1 MGLLSTSVQYIYHY
15 TMKKVINNRHNNK
28 SSFAAKIYA
37 HQSHYW
43 FWTFHGS
50 CTTDLSIFSAI
61 PKLKL
66 IVIQIQYHRY
76 IHFTIN
82 DIIICCLT
90 MKTNNFK
97 VFA

>member
-1 MGLLSTSVQYIYHY
+1 
-15 TMKKVINNRHNNK
+15 MKKVINNRHNNK

-61 PKLKL
+61 SKLKL
-66 IVIQIQYHRY
+66 IVLQIQYRY
-76 IHFTIN
+76 NYQRNHLLVNKDT
-82 DIIICCLT
+82 
-90 MKTNNFK
+90 
-97 VFA
+97 

>member
-66 IVIQIQYHRY
+66 IVIQIQYRY
-76 IHFTIN
+76 NYQRNHLLVNKDT
-82 DIIICCLT
+82 
-90 MKTNNFK
+90 
-97 VFA
+97 

>member
-1 MGLLSTSVQYIYHY
+1 
-15 TMKKVINNRHNNK
+15 MKKVINNRHNNK

-66 IVIQIQYHRY
+66 IVLQIQYRY
-76 IHFTIN
+76 NYQRNHLLVNKDT
-82 DIIICCLT
+82 
-90 MKTNNFK
+90 
-97 VFA
+97 

>member
-1 MGLLSTSVQYIYHY
+1 MSLLNAVQYIYHY

-66 IVIQIQYHRY
+66 IVLQIQYRY
-76 IHFTIN
+76 NYQRNHLLVNKDT
-82 DIIICCLT
+82 
-90 MKTNNFK
+90 
-97 VFA
+97 

>member
-1 MGLLSTSVQYIYHY
+1 
-15 TMKKVINNRHNNK
+15 MKKVINNRHNNK

-66 IVIQIQYHRY
+66 IVIQIQYRY
-76 IHFTIN
+76 NYQRNHLLVNKDT
-82 DIIICCLT
+82 
-90 MKTNNFK
+90 
-97 VFA
+97 

>member
-1 MGLLSTSVQYIYHY
+1 
-15 TMKKVINNRHNNK
+15 MKKVINNRHNNK

-66 IVIQIQYHRY
+66 IVIQIVQHRY
-76 IHFTIN
+76 NYQRNHLLVNKDT
-82 DIIICCLT
+82 
-90 MKTNNFK
+90 
-97 VFA
+97 